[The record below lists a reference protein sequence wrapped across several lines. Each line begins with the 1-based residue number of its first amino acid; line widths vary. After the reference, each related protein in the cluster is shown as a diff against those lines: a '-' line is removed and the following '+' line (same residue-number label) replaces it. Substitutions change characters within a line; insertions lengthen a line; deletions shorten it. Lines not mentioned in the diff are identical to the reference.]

1 MIPRD
6 REMRTAREEKLAND
20 RFSSERSLVAIV
32 KFHFCEEVMSGM
44 CEGREKKVRRLNFR
58 AREAKVVT
66 IF

>member
-20 RFSSERSLVAIV
+20 RFSSERSLVATV
-32 KFHFCEEVMSGM
+32 KFHFCEEIMSGV
-44 CEGREKKVRRLNFR
+44 CGGREKKVRRLNLR